1 MKKSTKVIIGVV
13 IAAVL
18 VCALALTYKFFGPSA
33 QAGSKAYTLEV
44 VDADGKTT
52 SYEGTTDAEYLKEVM
67 DELVENDDFT
77 YEGTDSDYGIMINTI
92 NGVTADYTVDGAYWA
107 IYVNGEYGQYGA
119 DTQPVADGDAFQFV
133 YETAQ

>member
-1 MKKSTKVIIGVV
+1 
-13 IAAVL
+13 
-18 VCALALTYKFFGPSA
+18 
-33 QAGSKAYTLEV
+33 
-44 VDADGKTT
+44 
-52 SYEGTTDAEYLKEVM
+52 M
-67 DELVENDDFT
+67 DELTENDEFT

-92 NGVTADYTVDGAYWA
+92 NGVTADYNVDGAYWA

>member
-1 MKKSTKVIIGVV
+1 MAKQ
-13 IAAVL
+13 L
-18 VCALALTYKFFGPSA
+18 LM
-33 QAGSKAYTLEV
+33 
-44 VDADGKTT
+44 
-52 SYEGTTDAEYLKEVM
+52 EGTTDAEYLKEVM
-67 DELVENDDFT
+67 DELTENDEFT

-92 NGVTADYTVDGAYWA
+92 NGVTADYNVDGAYWA